1 MKLTSWNSYNLQPA
15 NAFRILELTHFH
27 DRVNVI
33 LCFIISSVSRVIL
46 SLVHRNL
53 IFLTLIDNHLLERIW
68 IFIPSLFLLKI
79 AIPSLSILYMIDDL
93 VDCSLRVKVNAHQ
106 WYWSYE
112 LADFYPGRVSPS
124 LEFDRY
130 IVQDIDLALTEFR
143 LLETDNRPV
152 LPSSIESQIL
162 ISRADVLHSW
172 TIPRLGVKADANPGR
187 INHVKLK
194 PHNPGVFYGQCSEIC
209 GAYHRFIPISL
220 EFVSAETFLGWAIS
234 F

>member
-1 MKLTSWNSYNLQPA
+1 
-15 NAFRILELTHFH
+15 
-27 DRVNVI
+27 
-33 LCFIISSVSRVIL
+33 
-46 SLVHRNL
+46 
-53 IFLTLIDNHLLERIW
+53 
-68 IFIPSLFLLKI
+68 
-79 AIPSLSILYMIDDL
+79 MIDDL

-172 TIPRLGVKADANPGR
+172 TIPRLGVKADATGWTNY
-187 INHVKLK
+187 VKKENNL
-194 PHNPGVFYGQCSEIC
+194 GALYGQRSEIC
-209 GAYHRFIPISL
+209 GAIIDL
-220 EFVSAETFLGWAIS
+220 
-234 F
+234 

>member
-1 MKLTSWNSYNLQPA
+1 MILIVRASRFLSRKGFIFRVWQIYNS
-15 NAFRILELTHFH
+15 R
-27 DRVNVI
+27 
-33 LCFIISSVSRVIL
+33 
-46 SLVHRNL
+46 
-53 IFLTLIDNHLLERIW
+53 
-68 IFIPSLFLLKI
+68 
-79 AIPSLSILYMIDDL
+79 
-93 VDCSLRVKVNAHQ
+93 
-106 WYWSYE
+106 YWSYE
-112 LADFYPGRVSPS
+112 LADFYPGRVSS

-130 IVQDIDLALTEFR
+130 IIQDIDLAVTEFR

-209 GAYHRFIPISL
+209 GAYHRFMPICL
-220 EFVSAETFLGWAIS
+220 EFVSAETFLRWAIS